1 MRAEDIRTTLIN
13 ELKRIAPESNPASI
27 AATANLREE
36 LDLDSMDF
44 LNVVLA
50 LHDRLGIDI
59 PEAHYSRLVTLEGAI
74 AYLSGRLGVSSPA

>member
-1 MRAEDIRTTLIN
+1 MTVDDIRTTLMN

-44 LNVVLA
+44 LNLVLA
-50 LHDRLGIDI
+50 LHDRLGMDI
-59 PEAHYSRLVTLEGAI
+59 PEAHYSRLATLEGAI
-74 AYLSGRLGVSSPA
+74 AYLTGRLGVSTTP